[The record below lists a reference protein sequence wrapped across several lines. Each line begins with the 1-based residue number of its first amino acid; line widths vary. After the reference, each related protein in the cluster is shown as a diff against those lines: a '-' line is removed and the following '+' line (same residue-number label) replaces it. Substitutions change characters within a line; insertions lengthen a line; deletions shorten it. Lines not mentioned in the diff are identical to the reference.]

1 MTVMLILIV
10 ISFTLAI
17 SFLTAFLWAVKNN
30 QYEDT
35 FTPSLRILM
44 DSEEKSDENNDL
56 RINQVN

>member
-1 MTVMLILIV
+1 MTVMLVLIV
-10 ISFTLAI
+10 VSFTLAI

-44 DSEEKSDENNDL
+44 DGDENNSENNDL
-56 RINQVN
+56 RIN

>member
-1 MTVMLILIV
+1 MLILIV
-10 ISFTLAI
+10 ISFALAI
-17 SFLTAFLWAVKNN
+17 SFLAAFLWAVKHN

-44 DSEEKSDENNDL
+44 DNEQKEEEKKDL